1 MNKLKVLIGGSPC
14 TKWSIAN
21 SADREILPS
30 GVGWE
35 LFLNYLIAKKKF
47 KPDLFLYENNKSA
60 AQPIKNQISKELG
73 VDLMHI
79 NSALV
84 SAQNRERFY
93 CFNWHVDQPS
103 DRGILLKDILE
114 PIEMYD
120 GVCYSL
126 GSLKSLSQKEMEY
139 MVREISD
146 GRNHFDFGYF
156 QNGTKDKA
164 KCLTA
169 NVHKGVPYNVL
180 AQPIRIGTIQNK
192 AKNADFDSQQY
203 RVYSP
208 NGKSVTL
215 CGCGGGVGAKTGLY
229 LTPAAADMV
238 QHPIYQVKDKQLFF
252 NGENHYLNID
262 DGYYVIRK
270 LTVAECCRLQTLPD
284 DYCKSVSTSQALKG
298 LGNGWNAETIIHILS
313 GALKDV
319 PKDYPIQ
326 VLSMYDGIG
335 TGRYCFDKMGFTN
348 VEYHAY
354 EIDKYAS
361 RVATDNYPDI
371 IHHGDAF
378 QIREDYWTL

>member
-1 MNKLKVLIGGSPC
+1 
-14 TKWSIAN
+14 
-21 SADREILPS
+21 
-30 GVGWE
+30 
-35 LFLNYLIAKKKF
+35 
-47 KPDLFLYENNKSA
+47 
-60 AQPIKNQISKELG
+60 
-73 VDLMHI
+73 
-79 NSALV
+79 
-84 SAQNRERFY
+84 
-93 CFNWHVDQPS
+93 
-103 DRGILLKDILE
+103 
-114 PIEMYD
+114 
-120 GVCYSL
+120 
-126 GSLKSLSQKEMEY
+126 
-139 MVREISD
+139 
-146 GRNHFDFGYF
+146 
-156 QNGTKDKA
+156 
-164 KCLTA
+164 
-169 NVHKGVPYNVL
+169 
-180 AQPIRIGTIQNK
+180 
-192 AKNADFDSQQY
+192 
-203 RVYSP
+203 
-208 NGKSVTL
+208 
-215 CGCGGGVGAKTGLY
+215 
-229 LTPAAADMV
+229 MV

-313 GALKDV
+313 EAFKDV